1 MIAYHVDRL
10 KQLSPGDAIS
20 LTTRHDLDLLSLYP
34 AGLSRHGIRY
44 MSEIFG
50 ASFQEMTNWNTELLF
65 ELFRRAHFP
74 NLPSR
79 YQSFFVC
86 QSKDE
91 LEKWNFDG
99 NVVMVRFENAHVFQ
113 ADASYLIGPIGRLED
128 GSFLFDQTSLSEK
141 AFAYWSGSFSQN
153 PLPEMLVVPS
163 PSFPIQ
169 VVQVL

>member
-1 MIAYHVDRL
+1 MIAYHADRS
-10 KQLSPGDAIS
+10 KQLSPGDVIS
-20 LTTRHDLDLLSLYP
+20 LTPRPDLDLLSLYP
-34 AGLSRHGIRY
+34 AGLSWHGIRY
-44 MSEIFG
+44 MSEVQGI
-50 ASFQEMTNWNTELLF
+50 SFQEMTNWNTELLF

-86 QSKDE
+86 QNKDE

-99 NVVMVRFENAHVFQ
+99 NVVVVQFENAHVFQ
-113 ADASYLIGPIGRLED
+113 ADASLLRGSVGRYED
-128 GSFLFDQTSLSEK
+128 GSFLYDQTSLSEK
-141 AFAYWSGSFSQN
+141 AFAYWSGSFSEN

-169 VVQVL
+169 VVQIL